1 VAHGIVELAA
11 RLVPGPERDEWHREW
26 QAELESLFRLPTH
39 HRRPVRRALGAF
51 ADAFWMRQ
59 RSVAD
64 FNWIDDLRIGLR
76 QLVQHSG
83 FALSAVGILSL
94 GLAATITMFSVTDQ
108 ILLRPLPYPDADRIV
123 TAWETRAP
131 SNEPLEVSPGNI
143 LDWRERSQSFM
154 VLAGVEPWAIDVAGN
169 PRPEVWFAA
178 KVTEGFFEAFGVS
191 PLLGRF
197 FQPDE
202 YQKGKD
208 LVIVI
213 GEAFWR
219 RRFAADPA
227 VVGSTI
233 KTDNGVATIVGVAPA
248 HFEPRL
254 LPTGNGYRDVWQP
267 KAIEPFERQLRGGGY
282 WAAVGRLKSGVS
294 MEAAHAEL
302 STVSRQLAGEY
313 PRSNEKTGARLMP
326 LREYLVGDV
335 RLAVQLLA
343 AAVGLVLLIA
353 CVNVANL
360 LLARGSAR
368 EREIAVRIALG
379 ARRSR
384 IIQQLLLESLVI
396 AAAGG
401 IVGCAVASL
410 ALTAVARLGPVTV
423 PWIETLHI
431 DWRAMGFAALVS
443 AAAAVLA
450 GVLPAYRIAR
460 SGLATAGR
468 NTATGNAVQHR
479 LRAGLVIVE
488 VALALVLVAGAGL
501 LIRSFVGL
509 LNVDPGF
516 QRERVM
522 VTQVFAWD
530 YNPTPAQMKSFFD
543 TTISRLRLLPAV
555 QEVGAVSAMP
565 FIESNIN
572 IQGVFAVVGRP
583 EVLQHEA
590 PRTHFTVATPGYFPA
605 MQIPLKAGRYLDE
618 RDGPDSRRV
627 ALISEAMMRHFW
639 PRDDDPIGDH
649 ITFRFSGRPVD
660 VEVVGVVGALRHST
674 LNGDARDELFI
685 PFAQQPFGSMTF
697 VIRSAGDA
705 SALLEPTR
713 TTIWAVNPNQTVYRA
728 ATLDELVQNTVS
740 PRRFALAVVAGFAAV
755 ALLLA
760 IAGVYGVLSAIMHTR
775 VRELGLRIA
784 LGASGWDIVRLVIVR
799 GLLMTG
805 TGLAIGLAGALGAG
819 RLLQSFLFGITPQDP
834 MVIGLSAAIMLAAAL
849 AACYVPARHAA
860 RADPIAVLRVE

>member
-1 VAHGIVELAA
+1 
-11 RLVPGPERDEWHREW
+11 
-26 QAELESLFRLPTH
+26 
-39 HRRPVRRALGAF
+39 
-51 ADAFWMRQ
+51 
-59 RSVAD
+59 
-64 FNWIDDLRIGLR
+64 
-76 QLVQHSG
+76 
-83 FALSAVGILSL
+83 
-94 GLAATITMFSVTDQ
+94 
-108 ILLRPLPYPDADRIV
+108 
-123 TAWETRAP
+123 
-131 SNEPLEVSPGNI
+131 
-143 LDWRERSQSFM
+143 
-154 VLAGVEPWAIDVAGN
+154 
-169 PRPEVWFAA
+169 
-178 KVTEGFFEAFGVS
+178 
-191 PLLGRF
+191 
-197 FQPDE
+197 
-202 YQKGKD
+202 
-208 LVIVI
+208 
-213 GEAFWR
+213 
-219 RRFAADPA
+219 
-227 VVGSTI
+227 
-233 KTDNGVATIVGVAPA
+233 
-248 HFEPRL
+248 
-254 LPTGNGYRDVWQP
+254 
-267 KAIEPFERQLRGGGY
+267 
-282 WAAVGRLKSGVS
+282 
-294 MEAAHAEL
+294 
-302 STVSRQLAGEY
+302 
-313 PRSNEKTGARLMP
+313 
-326 LREYLVGDV
+326 
-335 RLAVQLLA
+335 
-343 AAVGLVLLIA
+343 
-353 CVNVANL
+353 
-360 LLARGSAR
+360 
-368 EREIAVRIALG
+368 
-379 ARRSR
+379 
-384 IIQQLLLESLVI
+384 
-396 AAAGG
+396 
-401 IVGCAVASL
+401 
-410 ALTAVARLGPVTV
+410 
-423 PWIETLHI
+423 
-431 DWRAMGFAALVS
+431 LVS

>member
-1 VAHGIVELAA
+1 
-11 RLVPGPERDEWHREW
+11 
-26 QAELESLFRLPTH
+26 
-39 HRRPVRRALGAF
+39 
-51 ADAFWMRQ
+51 
-59 RSVAD
+59 
-64 FNWIDDLRIGLR
+64 
-76 QLVQHSG
+76 
-83 FALSAVGILSL
+83 
-94 GLAATITMFSVTDQ
+94 
-108 ILLRPLPYPDADRIV
+108 
-123 TAWETRAP
+123 
-131 SNEPLEVSPGNI
+131 
-143 LDWRERSQSFM
+143 
-154 VLAGVEPWAIDVAGN
+154 
-169 PRPEVWFAA
+169 
-178 KVTEGFFEAFGVS
+178 
-191 PLLGRF
+191 
-197 FQPDE
+197 
-202 YQKGKD
+202 
-208 LVIVI
+208 
-213 GEAFWR
+213 
-219 RRFAADPA
+219 
-227 VVGSTI
+227 
-233 KTDNGVATIVGVAPA
+233 
-248 HFEPRL
+248 
-254 LPTGNGYRDVWQP
+254 
-267 KAIEPFERQLRGGGY
+267 
-282 WAAVGRLKSGVS
+282 
-294 MEAAHAEL
+294 
-302 STVSRQLAGEY
+302 
-313 PRSNEKTGARLMP
+313 
-326 LREYLVGDV
+326 
-335 RLAVQLLA
+335 
-343 AAVGLVLLIA
+343 
-353 CVNVANL
+353 
-360 LLARGSAR
+360 
-368 EREIAVRIALG
+368 
-379 ARRSR
+379 
-384 IIQQLLLESLVI
+384 
-396 AAAGG
+396 
-401 IVGCAVASL
+401 
-410 ALTAVARLGPVTV
+410 
-423 PWIETLHI
+423 
-431 DWRAMGFAALVS
+431 
-443 AAAAVLA
+443 
-450 GVLPAYRIAR
+450 
-460 SGLATAGR
+460 
-468 NTATGNAVQHR
+468 
-479 LRAGLVIVE
+479 
-488 VALALVLVAGAGL
+488 
-501 LIRSFVGL
+501 
-509 LNVDPGF
+509 
-516 QRERVM
+516 M